1 MAVRIAIVEDE
12 KSAARVLEQAIQR
25 YGTENKVSFTIR
37 VWHDPLL
44 FLEEYQAEYDIVYMD
59 IRMPALSGME
69 TARNLR
75 KMDRMVMLIFVT
87 NMAQFAVRG
96 YEVDAFDFLVKP
108 DGYANFALQLQRAL
122 SRRDTRRQTQI
133 VINTPDGL
141 IRLPSS
147 QLKYIEISGHRIIYH
162 TTRDLLYGYGNLK
175 QVEAEL
181 DGKAFVRCN
190 SCYLVNLN
198 FVSAVRGFTA
208 VVGGDELQISRPK
221 RKAFI
226 QALNDFLGGSIT

>member
-87 NMAQFAVRG
+87 SLAQYALEG
-96 YEVDAFDFLVKP
+96 YTVGWPLKAALRRSRPSECCRNLLLMSAFE
-108 DGYANFALQLQRAL
+108 L
-122 SRRDTRRQTQI
+122 SRE
-133 VINTPDGL
+133 PL
-141 IRLPSS
+141 IRRFEKSLFP
-147 QLKYIEISGHRIIYH
+147 IGVRRGHHCAPRIFFP
-162 TTRDLLYGYGNLK
+162 R
-175 QVEAEL
+175 
-181 DGKAFVRCN
+181 
-190 SCYLVNLN
+190 
-198 FVSAVRGFTA
+198 
-208 VVGGDELQISRPK
+208 
-221 RKAFI
+221 
-226 QALNDFLGGSIT
+226 

>member
-87 NMAQFAVRG
+87 SLAQYALEG
-96 YEVDAFDFLVKP
+96 YTVGAFDYILKPVKYY
-108 DGYANFALQLQRAL
+108 DFALKLHWARSICRK
-122 SRRDTRRQTQI
+122 SRKRRYC
-133 VINTPDGL
+133 L
-141 IRLPSS
+141 
-147 QLKYIEISGHRIIYH
+147 
-162 TTRDLLYGYGNLK
+162 
-175 QVEAEL
+175 
-181 DGKAFVRCN
+181 C
-190 SCYLVNLN
+190 
-198 FVSAVRGFTA
+198 
-208 VVGGDELQISRPK
+208 
-221 RKAFI
+221 
-226 QALNDFLGGSIT
+226 QAAAKFDCACGICCMLRRMGIT

>member
-12 KSAARVLEQAIQR
+12 KSAARALEQAIQR

-87 NMAQFAVRG
+87 SLAQYALEG
-96 YEVDAFDFLVKP
+96 YTVARLTTSSS
-108 DGYANFALQLQRAL
+108 L
-122 SRRDTRRQTQI
+122 SSIMT
-133 VINTPDGL
+133 
-141 IRLPSS
+141 
-147 QLKYIEISGHRIIYH
+147 
-162 TTRDLLYGYGNLK
+162 
-175 QVEAEL
+175 
-181 DGKAFVRCN
+181 
-190 SCYLVNLN
+190 
-198 FVSAVRGFTA
+198 
-208 VVGGDELQISRPK
+208 SR
-221 RKAFI
+221 
-226 QALNDFLGGSIT
+226 

>member
-12 KSAARVLEQAIQR
+12 KSAARALEQAIQR

-87 NMAQFAVRG
+87 SLAQYALEG
-96 YEVDAFDFLVKP
+96 YTVGWPLKAAHSGSQGATGATSASPGAPGSAPP
-108 DGYANFALQLQRAL
+108 DSLHCIPPNSG
-122 SRRDTRRQTQI
+122 
-133 VINTPDGL
+133 
-141 IRLPSS
+141 PSS
-147 QLKYIEISGHRIIYH
+147 PDSRCSSWG
-162 TTRDLLYGYGNLK
+162 G
-175 QVEAEL
+175 AEP
-181 DGKAFVRCN
+181 APR
-190 SCYLVNLN
+190 
-198 FVSAVRGFTA
+198 R
-208 VVGGDELQISRPK
+208 
-221 RKAFI
+221 
-226 QALNDFLGGSIT
+226 

>member
-12 KSAARVLEQAIQR
+12 KSAARALEQAIQR

-87 NMAQFAVRG
+87 SLAQYALEG
-96 YEVDAFDFLVKP
+96 YT
-108 DGYANFALQLQRAL
+108 ALGAGA
-122 SRRDTRRQTQI
+122 SAGKAGSDDTACVRRQQ
-133 VINTPDGL
+133 
-141 IRLPSS
+141 
-147 QLKYIEISGHRIIYH
+147 
-162 TTRDLLYGYGNLK
+162 
-175 QVEAEL
+175 
-181 DGKAFVRCN
+181 N
-190 SCYLVNLN
+190 SIAPAG
-198 FVSAVRGFTA
+198 SAVC
-208 VVGGDELQISRPK
+208 
-221 RKAFI
+221 
-226 QALNDFLGGSIT
+226 

>member
-12 KSAARVLEQAIQR
+12 KSAARALEQAIQR

-87 NMAQFAVRG
+87 SLAQ
-96 YEVDAFDFLVKP
+96 
-108 DGYANFALQLQRAL
+108 YAARLTTSSSL
-122 SRRDTRRQTQI
+122 SSIMT
-133 VINTPDGL
+133 
-141 IRLPSS
+141 
-147 QLKYIEISGHRIIYH
+147 
-162 TTRDLLYGYGNLK
+162 
-175 QVEAEL
+175 
-181 DGKAFVRCN
+181 
-190 SCYLVNLN
+190 
-198 FVSAVRGFTA
+198 
-208 VVGGDELQISRPK
+208 SR
-221 RKAFI
+221 
-226 QALNDFLGGSIT
+226 

>member
-87 NMAQFAVRG
+87 SLAQYALEG
-96 YEVDAFDFLVKP
+96 YTVGAFDYILKPVKYY
-108 DGYANFALQLQRAL
+108 DFALKLHWAL
-122 SRRDTRRQTQI
+122 EHLPEKQEATILLVS
-133 VINTPDGL
+133 GGSK
-141 IRLPSS
+141 IRLR
-147 QLKYIEISGHRIIYH
+147 L
-162 TTRDLLYGYGNLK
+162 RDLLYAETDGHYLIFHTAEGQIRQCGTISTLEADLTNK
-175 QVEAEL
+175 Q
-181 DGKAFVRCN
+181 FVRCN
-190 SCYLVNLN
+190 SCYLVNLQHI
-198 FVSAVRGFTA
+198 AG
-208 VVGGDELQISRPK
+208 IK
-221 RKAFI
+221 
-226 QALNDFLGGSIT
+226 

>member
-87 NMAQFAVRG
+87 SLAQYALEG
-96 YEVDAFDFLVKP
+96 YTVGWPLKAAHS
-108 DGYANFALQLQRAL
+108 GSQGA
-122 SRRDTRRQTQI
+122 TRR
-133 VINTPDGL
+133 
-141 IRLPSS
+141 
-147 QLKYIEISGHRIIYH
+147 YICISGSW
-162 TTRDLLYGYGNLK
+162 
-175 QVEAEL
+175 
-181 DGKAFVRCN
+181 FC
-190 SCYLVNLN
+190 
-198 FVSAVRGFTA
+198 SAR
-208 VVGGDELQISRPK
+208 
-221 RKAFI
+221 
-226 QALNDFLGGSIT
+226 

>member
-12 KSAARVLEQAIQR
+12 KSAARALEQAIQR

-87 NMAQFAVRG
+87 SLPEKQEATIL
-96 YEVDAFDFLVKP
+96 LVSGGSK
-108 DGYANFALQLQRAL
+108 
-122 SRRDTRRQTQI
+122 
-133 VINTPDGL
+133 
-141 IRLPSS
+141 IRLR
-147 QLKYIEISGHRIIYH
+147 L
-162 TTRDLLYGYGNLK
+162 RDLLYAETDGHYLIFHTAEGQIRQCGTISTLEADLTDK
-175 QVEAEL
+175 Q
-181 DGKAFVRCN
+181 FVRCN
-190 SCYLVNLN
+190 SCYLVNLQHIAGIKGYSLLLDN
-198 FVSAVRGFTA
+198 GE
-208 VVGGDELQISRPK
+208 ELKISQP
-221 RKAFI
+221 RKKQVQQTYNEYLA
-226 QALNDFLGGSIT
+226 AH

>member
-12 KSAARVLEQAIQR
+12 KSAARALEQAIQR

-87 NMAQFAVRG
+87 SLAQYALEG
-96 YEVDAFDFLVKP
+96 YTVGAFDYILKPVKYY
-108 DGYANFALQLQRAL
+108 DFALKLHWAL
-122 SRRDTRRQTQI
+122 EHLPEKQEATILLVS
-133 VINTPDGL
+133 GGSK
-141 IRLPSS
+141 IRLR
-147 QLKYIEISGHRIIYH
+147 L
-162 TTRDLLYGYGNLK
+162 RDLLY
-175 QVEAEL
+175 AET
-181 DGKAFVRCN
+181 DFPHRRGAD
-190 SCYLVNLN
+190 
-198 FVSAVRGFTA
+198 SAVRHDFHARSGFDGQTICP
-208 VVGGDELQISRPK
+208 LQQLLSGEF
-221 RKAFI
+221 AAHCGHQGVQF
-226 QALNDFLGGSIT
+226 AAG

>member
-25 YGTENKVSFTIR
+25 YGTENKVSFTFR

-87 NMAQFAVRG
+87 SLGAVCAG
-96 YEVDAFDFLVKP
+96 GVH
-108 DGYANFALQLQRAL
+108 G
-122 SRRDTRRQTQI
+122 RR
-133 VINTPDGL
+133 V
-141 IRLPSS
+141 
-147 QLKYIEISGHRIIYH
+147 
-162 TTRDLLYGYGNLK
+162 
-175 QVEAEL
+175 
-181 DGKAFVRCN
+181 
-190 SCYLVNLN
+190 
-198 FVSAVRGFTA
+198 
-208 VVGGDELQISRPK
+208 
-221 RKAFI
+221 
-226 QALNDFLGGSIT
+226 

>member
-12 KSAARVLEQAIQR
+12 KSAARALEQAIQR

-87 NMAQFAVRG
+87 SLRQYALEGYTVGAFDYILKPVKYYDFAEAALGAGASAGKAGSDDTACVRRQQNSTAPAGFAV
-96 YEVDAFDFLVKP
+96 
-108 DGYANFALQLQRAL
+108 
-122 SRRDTRRQTQI
+122 
-133 VINTPDGL
+133 
-141 IRLPSS
+141 
-147 QLKYIEISGHRIIYH
+147 
-162 TTRDLLYGYGNLK
+162 
-175 QVEAEL
+175 
-181 DGKAFVRCN
+181 C
-190 SCYLVNLN
+190 
-198 FVSAVRGFTA
+198 
-208 VVGGDELQISRPK
+208 
-221 RKAFI
+221 
-226 QALNDFLGGSIT
+226 